1 MHYPKTYVLYF
12 QQLLPLSECEAKDGR
27 LVGLLLMD
35 LVESKPDG
43 LAHAIRT
50 FANRMA
56 MLRECGF
63 PMGDFL
69 VALIVASAHS
79 PSDSFAA
86 ESESR
91 SVMPSPASV
100 TTEQAAAIG
109 RKLASAMCQPPAT
122 AAAVREAVDLHSSLR
137 TMISRYVWFL
147 PMLEVLLV
155 HTAERRRS
163 TITQRFTSIVAPTRG
178 REATEATADESRILV
193 APNAEGAVNGGFY
206 SVVRPVSHPLI
217 SRPRR
222 VVNGGITLLQ

>member
-1 MHYPKTYVLYF
+1 MHIPKTYVLYC
-12 QQLLPLSECEAKDGR
+12 QQLLPLSECDAKDGR

-35 LVESKPDG
+35 LVESKSDG
-43 LAHAIRT
+43 LAHAIRE

-91 SVMPSPASV
+91 SVILSPASATASV

-109 RKLASAMCQPPAT
+109 RQLASATCQPRAT

-137 TMISRYVWFL
+137 TMISRYIWFL
-147 PMLEVLLV
+147 PMLEVLLA
-155 HTAERRRS
+155 HTAEPRRS
-163 TITQRFTSIVAPTRG
+163 TIARRFTSIRSRSSIVAPTRG
-178 REATEATADESRILV
+178 PEATEATADESRILV
-193 APNAEGAVNGGFY
+193 APNAEGAVNGGFD
-206 SVVRPVSHPLI
+206 SVVRPVLHPLI
-217 SRPRR
+217 SCG
-222 VVNGGITLLQ
+222 VL